1 MVLWLAVCSTNA
13 ALFRQTVR
21 AGSFPWIPRHA
32 LDGGER

>member
-1 MVLWLAVCSTNA
+1 MALWLAVSSTNA

-21 AGSFPWIPRHA
+21 AGFIPWIPRHA